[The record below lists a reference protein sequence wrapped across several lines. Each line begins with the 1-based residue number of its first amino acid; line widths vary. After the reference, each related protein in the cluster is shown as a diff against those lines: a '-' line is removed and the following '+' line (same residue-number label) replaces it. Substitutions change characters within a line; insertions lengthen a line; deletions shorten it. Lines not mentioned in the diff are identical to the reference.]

1 MNLSVYWVTP
11 LSWATALTLVL
22 SGCSG
27 LQPDLEND
35 FDIAALVNTDPKN
48 FRVTAIVPRGFAFT
62 GDGEFHLRVLLPND
76 VVINEN
82 YYVLREI
89 ARQDVPD
96 RNARQI
102 DFGLRTAD
110 QAAFHLQQSA
120 LKSSMVAGFVNLESD
135 DTAVGVCTTGEIA
148 EQDAVFR
155 LLWRD
160 GDRNLAI
167 SDTTLSLR
175 DLLQHLEAEFEP
187 CAQ

>member
-1 MNLSVYWVTP
+1 MSHSLSWVTP
-11 LSWATALTLVL
+11 WSRATALALIL

-27 LQPDLEND
+27 LQSGPESD
-35 FDIAALVNTDPKN
+35 FDIAALVNTDPRN
-48 FRVTAIVPRGFAFT
+48 FRVTGIAPRGFAFT

-76 VVINEN
+76 MVINEN
-82 YYVLREI
+82 YYVLREV

-96 RNARQI
+96 RNARKI
-102 DFGLRTAD
+102 DFGLRPAD

-135 DTAVGVCTTGEIA
+135 DTVVGICTTGEIA
-148 EQDAVFR
+148 EADAIFR

-160 GDRNLAI
+160 GERNLTI

-175 DLLQHLEAEFEP
+175 DLLQVPGIEFKP
-187 CAQ
+187 CAR